1 MKDSDVKYWV
11 GFTLIRGIGRSRV
24 SLLERH
30 FGDLEKAWHAGAGEL
45 SASGLDQRSV
55 DAIVTARPQISLDA
69 ELDKLEKHKVMAL
82 TWHDPKYPRRLKE
95 IDSCPPVLYV
105 RGSLLP
111 EDHCSIAVVGTRRA
125 SVYGRQ
131 VTEEIVGDLARSG
144 ITVVSGLARGID
156 TVAHEVAL
164 RVGGRTLAVCAC
176 GVDMVYPS
184 ENVELARR
192 VIDQGALI
200 SEFPLG
206 SRPRA
211 EHFPLRN
218 RIMSGMSLGVLVI
231 EAGERSGALIT
242 AHQAV
247 EQNREVFAVPGNVFS
262 PASRGT
268 NRLIQEGA
276 KLVRNCSDV
285 LEELNLTVVIGQP
298 EAKETIPA
306 SDAESQLLSCL
317 SPQGAFID
325 DICHRSGLPVSAVSG
340 ILTMLELKG
349 LAKQVGTASYALA

>member
-1 MKDSDVKYWV
+1 
-11 GFTLIRGIGRSRV
+11 
-24 SLLERH
+24 
-30 FGDLEKAWHAGAGEL
+30 
-45 SASGLDQRSV
+45 
-55 DAIVTARPQISLDA
+55 
-69 ELDKLEKHKVMAL
+69 
-82 TWHDPKYPRRLKE
+82 
-95 IDSCPPVLYV
+95 
-105 RGSLLP
+105 
-111 EDHCSIAVVGTRRA
+111 
-125 SVYGRQ
+125 
-131 VTEEIVGDLARSG
+131 
-144 ITVVSGLARGID
+144 
-156 TVAHEVAL
+156 
-164 RVGGRTLAVCAC
+164 
-176 GVDMVYPS
+176 
-184 ENVELARR
+184 
-192 VIDQGALI
+192 
-200 SEFPLG
+200 
-206 SRPRA
+206 
-211 EHFPLRN
+211 
-218 RIMSGMSLGVLVI
+218 MSGMSLGVLVI

-298 EAKETIPA
+298 EAKEMIPA